1 MPYYVLDNFGKG
13 VDRRRP
19 EVGAL
24 PGTLYVGEDVHIT
37 KGGTIEVRKSFE
49 PEYQLP
55 AGRTKGLARA
65 GGQLYVF
72 GSDDPSV
79 FTGALA
85 LPADINYIQCQ
96 HPGGFAMTHV
106 RSYDVFDGLIYCACE
121 YTDGSIY
128 HFYNGTIVTQTFDGR
143 ARGYFAILSGTGAGS
158 ITSIKVNGVE
168 ILNATIT
175 WATSHSNFAALLA
188 ARINTYNS
196 IPEYTA
202 TSAGAVV
209 YIAAA
214 AGTGASVNGF
224 VINVT
229 TAGDVTITT
238 PQELVNGVDNAPD
251 PGTAVKTF
259 GTKMH
264 YLSGSLLAFSGVN
277 RPTQYD
283 ENSIGAGAINMSN
296 HVSGSEELIGMDEFL
311 GYLAVLSR
319 EAIQIWSLSADPEL
333 NARVQ
338 TINNVGILAGRSTV
352 AYGEADLAFLTDS
365 GVRAIRPSDV
375 AANLNKHVSISD
387 PINPLLLAE
396 LATLSDE
403 VQSEAIGIIE
413 PIDRRMLMAV
423 GNSVYV
429 LSLFGESGIAA
440 WSRYNIGTQITE
452 WVVSGKKLYARAGN
466 TVYLYGGNDYNTY
479 DPAVVP
485 QVKLVNLHASAPATY
500 KGWLGF
506 DFGLVGEWEIKMYT
520 GVDATVGE
528 TVAVISGSSYA
539 GPTVPVSAEGSH
551 VALEFLGRSSARE
564 IVNIALHYNS
574 HEAD

>member
-24 PGTLYVGEDVHIT
+24 PGTMYVGEDVHVT

-49 PEYQLP
+49 PKYQLP

-65 GGQLYVF
+65 AGQLYVF

-85 LPADINYIQCQ
+85 LPAGINYIQCQ

-106 RSYDVFDGLIYCACE
+106 RSYDVFDGKVYCACQ

-128 HFYNGTIVTQTFDGR
+128 HFYDGDLVTQTFDGR

-168 ILNATIT
+168 ILGATIT

-188 ARINTYNS
+188 AQINAYTS
-196 IPEYTA
+196 SPEYTA

-214 AGTGASVNGF
+214 AGTGAAVNGY
-224 VINVT
+224 VVNITV
-229 TAGDVTITT
+229 AGDVTTTT
-238 PQELVNGVDNAPD
+238 PQALIRGIDNAPD
-251 PGTAVKTF
+251 PGPMVKTF

-264 YLSGSLLAFSGVN
+264 YLSGSLAAFSGVN

-283 ENSIGAGAINMSN
+283 ENAIGAGAINMAN
-296 HVSGSEELIGMDEFL
+296 HVSGSEELIGMDEFI
-311 GYLAVLSR
+311 GFLAFFGR

-352 AYGEADLAFLTDS
+352 GYGEADLAFLTES
-365 GVRAIRPSDV
+365 GIRALRPSEV
-375 AANLNKHVSISD
+375 AANYNKHVSISD
-387 PINPLLLAE
+387 PIDALLLAE

-403 VQSEAIGIIE
+403 VKSEAIGIIE
-413 PIDRRMLMAV
+413 PVDRRMLMAV

-440 WSRYNIGTQITE
+440 WSRYNLGTQITE
-452 WVVSGKKLYARAGN
+452 WLVSGRQLYARSGN
-466 TVYLYGGNDYNTY
+466 TIYLYGGDDYNTY

-485 QVKLVNLHASAPATY
+485 RVKLVNLHAAAPATY
-500 KGWLGF
+500 KGWRGF
-506 DFGLVGEWEIKMYT
+506 DFGLTGEWGINMYS
-520 GVDATVGE
+520 GVDATIPE
-528 TVAVISGSSYA
+528 AVAVLSGSSYA
-539 GPTVPVSAEGSH
+539 GPTIPVAAEASH
-551 VALEFLGRSSARE
+551 VSLEFIGRPSARE
-564 IVNIALHYNS
+564 IVNIALHYNR